1 MDIGNIIKNVRIE
14 EQLTQDEF
22 AKRIG
27 ISRSYL
33 GDLENNRKSPSVE
46 TLQKLAKSF
55 NKQLKI
61 DFI

>member
-1 MDIGNIIKNVRIE
+1 MDIGNAIKSIRIE
-14 EQLTQDEF
+14 EQMTQEEF
-22 AKRIG
+22 ANKAG

-46 TLQKLAKSF
+46 TLQKIATAL
-55 NKQLKI
+55 NKKIKI